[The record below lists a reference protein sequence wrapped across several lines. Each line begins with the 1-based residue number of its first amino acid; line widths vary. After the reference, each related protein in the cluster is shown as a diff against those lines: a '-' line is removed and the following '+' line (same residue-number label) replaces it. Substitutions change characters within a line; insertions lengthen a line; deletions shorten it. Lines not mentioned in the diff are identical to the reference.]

1 MLGKT
6 EGTRR
11 RGWQWM
17 RWVDGITNSMD
28 MSLIKLCGLMM
39 DKKGCHAAVCGVP
52 KSWHDWAIQLN
63 WIDETSRCL
72 SNKIKL
78 TILFTQWIYTK
89 SEKKIT
95 FQWYKFFKLLS
106 YFLSFF
112 FPIHPSGSCVPH
124 YVYQSVLPKRTI
136 VKSQKVRGEPGK
148 SSVEVIQGTKMS
160 SILKHKTWQHKI
172 PRRQHSQNVLWYKL
186 HFFFF

>member
-1 MLGKT
+1 MLKLKFQHFGHLIWRANSLEKTLMLGKT

-124 YVYQSVLPKRTI
+124 YVLSKRFA
-136 VKSQKVRGEPGK
+136 KKN
-148 SSVEVIQGTKMS
+148 
-160 SILKHKTWQHKI
+160 
-172 PRRQHSQNVLWYKL
+172 HSQITKGKRRAWKKFCWGDTRN
-186 HFFFF
+186 